1 MNSEQL
7 LEEISA
13 QCEQFR
19 GLLQQQLT
27 PLRDFSRR
35 LLQISQQLRKN
46 IEVRD
51 TNFAE
56 EFNAYVQQ
64 LRKILDEVDPIWTDL
79 RTQVR
84 QTPDK
89 NWTGELALSAKGL
102 NSRAKALSRAC
113 DEFTGEYDLFCK
125 QYKNFTA
132 AKLNVWLL
140 TACQSDIS
148 SLTGKVLFLAR
159 ELARK
164 TEQKREPNHER

>member
-7 LEEISA
+7 LEKIST
-13 QCEQFR
+13 QCEQLR
-19 GLLQQQLT
+19 GLLQQQLS

-51 TNFAE
+51 TAFAE

-64 LRKILDEVDPIWTDL
+64 LRKILDDVEPTWTEL

-113 DEFTGEYDLFCK
+113 DEFINEYDLFCK

-140 TACQSDIS
+140 TACQNDIS

-164 TEQKREPNHER
+164 TEQNREPTYER